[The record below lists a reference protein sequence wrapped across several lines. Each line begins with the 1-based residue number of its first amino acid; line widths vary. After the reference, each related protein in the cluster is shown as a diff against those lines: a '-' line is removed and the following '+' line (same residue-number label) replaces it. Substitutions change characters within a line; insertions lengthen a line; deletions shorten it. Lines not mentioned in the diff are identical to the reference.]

1 MYRQMKKAFFL
12 IKPVSGN
19 CNLACHYCFYRD
31 LLEHQ
36 IIHNFGFMD
45 SSTVDILIERAFEL
59 DADILTFVFQGGE
72 PTLAGLPYFEHFV
85 KKTQTCTKSNLR
97 HQHPQINF
105 SIQTNAIA
113 LNTEWAR
120 FFKRESFL
128 VGISI
133 DGARIIHDTYR
144 THYDGSGTW
153 AEVMHGIELLRKEG
167 VLLNALCVV
176 TDFAADNAELIYNR
190 LRNLGFEWIQ
200 FIPWLPPLKE
210 ESVLSSELLTPGAYA
225 HFLKAIFDLYY
236 QDWLHGSVVHVQ
248 WFDNLVAIAA
258 GMPPESCGMLGC
270 CPVNFTV
277 EANGSVFPCDFYVS
291 DEWCLGNI
299 HDLSFQSMKE
309 GIIAHHFIERS
320 SYIDPSCRICFAF
333 FLCRGGCRRYRE
345 PFFDGK
351 LKINRYCTAFK
362 EFFQY
367 AGEHI
372 MNMAAFYRN

>member
-1 MYRQMKKAFFL
+1 
-12 IKPVSGN
+12 
-19 CNLACHYCFYRD
+19 
-31 LLEHQ
+31 
-36 IIHNFGFMD
+36 
-45 SSTVDILIERAFEL
+45 
-59 DADILTFVFQGGE
+59 
-72 PTLAGLPYFEHFV
+72 
-85 KKTQTCTKSNLR
+85 LR

-210 ESVLSSELLTPGAYA
+210 ESVLSSELLTPV
-225 HFLKAIFDLYY
+225 HTHIFSKQFSTSTIKIGCMAQSCMCNGLTTCCDC
-236 QDWLHGSVVHVQ
+236 SR
-248 WFDNLVAIAA
+248 NAA
-258 GMPPESCGMLGC
+258 GKLWNARLLPCKFHS
-270 CPVNFTV
+270 
-277 EANGSVFPCDFYVS
+277 GSEWIGFPCDFYVS